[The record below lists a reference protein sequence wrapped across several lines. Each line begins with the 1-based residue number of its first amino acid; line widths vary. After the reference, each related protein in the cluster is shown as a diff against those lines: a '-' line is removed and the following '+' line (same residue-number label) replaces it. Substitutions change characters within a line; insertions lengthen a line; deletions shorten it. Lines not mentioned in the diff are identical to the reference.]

1 MLISGLR
8 SIFYITIAV
17 EVCLVDTSLMNML
30 VQGGQGVHRSSTVST
45 VDMTPI
51 EWDLDHQICIP
62 NLAQSFVAVHRLP

>member
-1 MLISGLR
+1 
-8 SIFYITIAV
+8 
-17 EVCLVDTSLMNML
+17 MNML

-62 NLAQSFVAVHRLP
+62 NLAQSFVAVHRLQEIAQVRRQNKGTLRFVEFDLCDCI

>member
-1 MLISGLR
+1 
-8 SIFYITIAV
+8 
-17 EVCLVDTSLMNML
+17 ML

-62 NLAQSFVAVHRLP
+62 NLAQSFFAVHRSP